1 MPVHIAIIGAGIGGL
16 TAALALARKGFS
28 VTLIERRTGFSEL
41 GAGIQLSP
49 NASRILIKLG
59 LSGALGRSATWPE
72 RMDIRH
78 WSQPRTF
85 ATADFRFGAQR
96 FGAPFWMIRRA
107 DLQTALID
115 AVRGQSGITLM
126 VGRTLTGASQTQ
138 TGVTIT
144 LENTRG
150 EPETLSADVAVG
162 ADGLWSRTRAL
173 VGLMQPPAFT
183 GYEAWRT
190 LVPTAGLP
198 NFLKAPAIGLWL
210 GKDCHAV
217 HYPVAQGQMLNLV
230 VIRRAVMAREGWETT
245 GAEPPNLSAKAAP
258 ALADLIRKA
267 PDWGVWS
274 LYDAPASR
282 MAYGRIALLGDAA
295 HPILPFLAQGAALA
309 IEDAQT
315 LADSLALTQGTEQ
328 ASVSDALKF
337 YSLGRQKR
345 ARHVR
350 QGARDNGRA
359 YHMGPVMSI
368 ARDFMIK
375 RLGPEGMISRYD
387 WLYGHEDAG

>member
-1 MPVHIAIIGAGIGGL
+1 MTLHVAIAGAGIGGL
-16 TAALALARKGFS
+16 TAALALARKGFA
-28 VTLIERRTGFSEL
+28 VTLIERRTGFSDI

-59 LSGALGRSATWPE
+59 LSGAIGRAATWPE

-78 WSQPRTF
+78 WNQPRTF

-96 FGAPFWMIRRA
+96 FGAPFWLIRRA
-107 DLQTALID
+107 DLQTALVD
-115 AVRGQSGITLM
+115 AVRGQSGITLL
-126 VGRTLTGASQTQ
+126 VGRTLTGASQTPD
-138 TGVTIT
+138 GVSIT
-144 LENTRG
+144 LETTRG
-150 EPETLSADVAVG
+150 ETETRAADILVG
-162 ADGLWSRTRAL
+162 ADGLWSRTR
-173 VGLMQPPAFT
+173 GLIGLAQPPTFT
-183 GYEAWRT
+183 GYEAWRA
-190 LVPTAGLP
+190 LVPTVNLP
-198 NFLKAPAIGLWL
+198 NFLKAPAVGLWL

-230 VIRRAVMAREGWETT
+230 VIRRAASARDGWETT
-245 GAEPPNLSAKAAP
+245 GAQPPDLAANAAP
-258 ALADLIRKA
+258 ELANLIRQA

-274 LYDAPASR
+274 LYDAPASI
-282 MAYGRIALLGDAA
+282 MAHGRIALMGDAA

-315 LADSLALTQGTEQ
+315 LADSLALTQGAQQ
-328 ASVSDALKF
+328 ASVTEALRF

-345 ARHVR
+345 AKHVR

-359 YHMGPVMSI
+359 YHMGSVMGL
-368 ARDFMIK
+368 ARDFMIR